1 MPRTPSPPVSRPPT
15 PGASGQLHGWTVGAE
30 SASVQASVPSP
41 KTKPLLP
48 RTEGQAHSELGPQV
62 AEPTGDRRP
71 AA

>member
-1 MPRTPSPPVSRPPT
+1 MPGTPPPARLPPPNT
-15 PGASGQLHGWTVGAE
+15 GGVGAAARLDSGAE
-30 SASVQASVPSP
+30 SASTQASVPSP

-48 RTEGQAHSELGPQV
+48 RTEGQAHSELGPRA